1 MPFPLTSSAFE
12 AEGTIPDKYTCEG
25 DDVSPPLSWRGA
37 PDDAEA
43 LALVCED
50 PDAPSGTYTHW
61 LLYNIPTTRY
71 DLPGGIPPQATV
83 EWGGAQGRN
92 DFGDA
97 GYGGPCPP
105 RGETHRYH
113 FRLYALDEAL
123 DLSPGLTRDQFF
135 SAIEGHI
142 LDRADLM
149 GRYGRS

>member
-1 MPFPLTSSAFE
+1 
-12 AEGTIPDKYTCEG
+12 
-25 DDVSPPLSWRGA
+25 
-37 PDDAEA
+37 
-43 LALVCED
+43 
-50 PDAPSGTYTHW
+50 
-61 LLYNIPTTRY
+61 
-71 DLPGGIPPQATV
+71 V